1 MTLENAKTILK
12 EATEKLNLSQE
23 KTDILLAP
31 EREVKVNFPVK
42 MDDGSIKVFTGYR
55 VQHNS
60 LLGPYKGGIRYHPEV
75 DLDEVSALATWMT
88 IKTATVGLPLGGGKG
103 GIICNPKEMSETE
116 LENLTRAFT
125 RKIAPVIGPY
135 KDVPAPDVY
144 TTAKI
149 MDIITDEY
157 SKVENMPIE
166 DARAVVTGKSLEN
179 GGSIGRDTATARGG
193 QFVLKQ
199 AIEQTQIIPT
209 LENATVVIQG
219 SGNAGGNFAKLIVKD
234 NAKVIAISDS
244 RSAIHNPNGL
254 DVEKILEFKKETGS
268 FKDAPDTTQITNEEL
283 LELECDILVPAAL
296 ANQIT
301 KQSADNIKAKV
312 IVELAN
318 GPTTPEADK
327 ILKEKGKLIL
337 PDILANAG
345 GVTVSYY
352 EWYQNVN
359 REKWTAEEVDE
370 KLKESIQKATREI
383 LDKKKQYETTTR
395 VAAYINAIDRL
406 AKKL

>member
-23 KTDILLAP
+23 KTDILLAT

-42 MDDGSIKVFTGYR
+42 MDDGSTKIFTGYR

-103 GIICNPKEMSETE
+103 GVICDPKEMSETE
-116 LENLTRAFT
+116 LEKLTRAFT
-125 RKIAPVIGPY
+125 RKIAPIIGPH
-135 KDVPAPDVY
+135 KDIPAPDVY

-166 DARAVVTGKSLEN
+166 EARAVVTGKSLDN

-209 LENATVVIQG
+209 LENATVAIQG

-254 DVEKILEFKKETGS
+254 DIEKILEFKKETGS
-268 FKDAPDTTQITNEEL
+268 FKDAPDATQITNEEL
-283 LELECDILVPAAL
+283 LELECDVLAPAAL

-301 KQSADNIKAKV
+301 EQNADNIKAKV

-327 ILKEKGKLIL
+327 ILEEKSKLIL

-359 REKWTAEEVDE
+359 QEKWTAEEVDE